1 MKKYT
6 IVYHKIFGEGIVI
19 KNNKKSI
26 IINFKERGIKK
37 ILKDYLKYAQLNIIR
52 SASKEEIGEIKK
64 KEFIKKLQSM
74 RYKDYLKSQYWQAIR
89 EKALKNAD
97 YRCQLCNSQEN
108 LNVHHRTYTN
118 KGNEKL
124 EDLIVLCNECHKIFH
139 LNRKIY
145 Y

>member
-26 IINFKERGIKK
+26 IINFKECGIKK